1 MPTYFRTA
9 CYKKFTL
16 AVVEGDYALSANDC
30 GADEIPAAQLGR
42 QRVGVARGAMEGSEQ
57 KLVVVVVGCWKLF
70 SV

>member
-30 GADEIPAAQLGR
+30 GADEIPAA
-42 QRVGVARGAMEGSEQ
+42 
-57 KLVVVVVGCWKLF
+57 
-70 SV
+70 